1 MTDLEHV
8 LDLLPNYAFT
18 LLMCHPRT
26 FTVVSTMTVKPYTS
40 MKMTTIM
47 YSS

>member
-18 LLMCHPRT
+18 LLTYHPRT
-26 FTVVSTMTVKPYTS
+26 FMVVSTMTAKPYIS
-40 MKMTTIM
+40 MRMTTIM
-47 YSS
+47 YSL